1 MTDDHE
7 DQFLPVDEPA
17 SQSVAERRSYPIN
30 PIDPSRES
38 SGYYYDASPVE
49 AGIDLRNYLRIL
61 IKHKLLIAA
70 VTGVFFVLGLL
81 QVLLATRLYTATIRL
96 QIDRS
101 VAKIIESGNV
111 MPAEG
116 SDGEFYKTQYELL
129 LSRSLAERVAV
140 LSHYSRDLKSKSSS
154 TDTRAEDASEPSPA
168 EHLQLERQAVGAI
181 MGRREVKPVPGSRLV
196 DISFTDTDPMRAQRV
211 ANAFGEGFIAASL
224 DKRFQANASA
234 KLFLEDQLQQLKR
247 RLEEAEKTQL
257 SFAEKERI
265 VVTTDKASIAENNL
279 AAANSALGGIVAER
293 IKNEQQWRQVES
305 APGFDLPQILTNKGI
320 EELRARRNGLSTEL
334 QEKSDMFRSDYP
346 DMVKLRNRLK
356 EIDRQ
361 LGFEIKTIKNS
372 LKSAYE
378 ASLNQENEMKRRV
391 EELRNE
397 TLSLQKRSIQYNQLR
412 REVDTTRA
420 LYENLLQRYKEVD
433 VASGAGSN
441 NVFIVD
447 AAELP
452 GGPSAP
458 NKTKSLTLALALGLM
473 CGVGAAFAREH
484 FDDKIYSMVEAEQAT
499 GLPILGVI
507 PLVKNPE
514 QLAAQF
520 ADRRS
525 AIAEAYRSTC
535 TALQFSTEAGL
546 PKSLL
551 ITSAA
556 PSEGKSSTAQGI
568 ARQFAATGLKVL
580 LIDADL
586 RRPSLHKTL
595 GLDNG
600 IGLSNYLTRNCEMR
614 DAIRHDESKIVE
626 GSKFYYLTAGPI
638 PPNPV
643 ELLNG
648 PRFASLLT
656 ACGQAFD
663 LIVIDG
669 PPVAGMA
676 DTLVLSNI
684 ASATLFV
691 VAGGQARISGVRTAL
706 KRLAQARSRPVGVIL
721 TKFDARTASYGYG
734 GYGYGYGYEYD
745 YGKDAGDEHGA
756 DKKSPIQS
764 GDPPRE
770 TLQKLSDDA
779 AAG

>member
-1 MTDDHE
+1 MTDDHD
-7 DQFLPVDEPA
+7 DQFLPVGEPA
-17 SQSVAERRSYPIN
+17 NQSVAERRSYPIN

-61 IKHKLLIAA
+61 NKHKLLIGG
-70 VTGVFFVLGLL
+70 VTAVFFVLGLL

-96 QIDRS
+96 QIDRN
-101 VAKIIESGNV
+101 VAKIVESGNV

-116 SDGEFYKTQYELL
+116 SDNEFYKTQYELL
-129 LSRSLAERVAV
+129 LSRSLAERVAA
-140 LSHYSRDLKSKSSS
+140 LSHYSRDLKNQRSSM
-154 TDTRAEDASEPSPA
+154 DTNADDASEPSPA
-168 EHLQLERQAVGAI
+168 EHLELERQAVGAI
-181 MGRREVKPVPGSRLV
+181 MNSREVKPVPGSRLV
-196 DISFTDTDPMRAQRV
+196 DVSFTDTDPMRAQRV

-293 IKNEQQWRQVES
+293 IKN
-305 APGFDLPQILTNKGI
+305 
-320 EELRARRNGLSTEL
+320 
-334 QEKSDMFRSDYP
+334 
-346 DMVKLRNRLK
+346 
-356 EIDRQ
+356 
-361 LGFEIKTIKNS
+361 S

-391 EELRNE
+391 EDLRNE

-452 GGPSAP
+452 TSPSAP
-458 NKTKSLTLALALGLM
+458 KKTKSLTLALALGLL

-507 PLVKNPE
+507 PLVKNPD

-614 DAIRHDESKIVE
+614 DAIRHDDSKIVE

-734 GYGYGYGYEYD
+734 GYGYGYEYD
-745 YGKDAGDEHGA
+745 YGRDDGDGHGA

-764 GDPPRE
+764 GDRPRE